1 MVDLYIYILGVFI
14 LIAFYLD
21 VRYYKIPNW
30 LTMSGMIIGLIYH
43 GIVGGF
49 SGVLFSLFGI
59 LAGGGI
65 LLLFYLF
72 KGVAAGD
79 VKLFAAIGA
88 ITGVQ
93 FTLYGLMYSVLLAG
107 LIGVI
112 MIIFRKDLIMRVYY
126 GIVRIFNALLK
137 RNMKDLEEYKTQEAV
152 RFPFMYAVLPGIIIT
167 TYYYFQ

>member
-1 MVDLYIYILGVFI
+1 MVDFYIYILAVFI

-30 LTMSGMIIGLIYH
+30 LTMSAILIGLIYH
-43 GIVGGF
+43 GITDGF
-49 SGVLFSLFGI
+49 SGITFSFLGV

-65 LLLFYLF
+65 LLLFYMF

-88 ITGVQ
+88 ITGGQ
-93 FTLYGLMYSVLLAG
+93 FTLYGLMYSVLLGG

-112 MIIFRKDLIMRVYY
+112 MILFGKELIIRVYY
-126 GIVRIFNALLK
+126 WIVCIFNTFLI
-137 RNMKDLEEYKTQEAV
+137 RV
-152 RFPFMYAVLPGIIIT
+152 
-167 TYYYFQ
+167 